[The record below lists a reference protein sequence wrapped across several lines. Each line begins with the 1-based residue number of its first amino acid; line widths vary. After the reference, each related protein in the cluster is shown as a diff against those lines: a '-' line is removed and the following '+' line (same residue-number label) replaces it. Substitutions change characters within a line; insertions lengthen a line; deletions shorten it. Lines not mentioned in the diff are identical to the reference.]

1 VNDLIKQRQRLLSR
15 FRTAQI
21 VSFHISR
28 EMMWN
33 RLEVPVEM
41 CVKQRKGTMQWG
53 SLRVMLG
60 GRRA

>member
-1 VNDLIKQRQRLLSR
+1 VSDLIKQKQRLLSR

-28 EMMWN
+28 DMWN

-41 CVKQRKGTMQWG
+41 CVKQRKGTEQWET
-53 SLRVMLG
+53 LRVMLG
-60 GRRA
+60 GCRA